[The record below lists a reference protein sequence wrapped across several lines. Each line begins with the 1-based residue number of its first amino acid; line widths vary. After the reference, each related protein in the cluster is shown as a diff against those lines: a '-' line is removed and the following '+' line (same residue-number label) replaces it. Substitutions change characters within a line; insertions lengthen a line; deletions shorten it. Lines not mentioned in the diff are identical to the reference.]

1 MLKVKSSGQFRKDY
15 KKCVKRGLNIELLK
29 NVVAILAVPEP
40 LQEKNRDHNLT
51 GNYVGYR
58 ECHILP
64 DWLLIYRYDGDYLEL
79 VRTGTYSDLF
89 NK

>member
-1 MLKVKSSGQFRKDY
+1 MLKVKNSGQFKKNY
-15 KKCVKRGLNIELLK
+15 KKCIKLLK
-29 NVVAILAVPEP
+29 GVVATLAIPEP

-51 GNYVGYR
+51 GNYAGYR

-64 DWLLIYRYDGDYLEL
+64 DWLLIYRYNGEYLEL
-79 VRTGTYSDLF
+79 ARTGTHADLF